1 MHIFDLNGNLLK
13 SFKREMLNRPYGVYA
28 LNDQEIYIG
37 NDDRNQRQIF
47 VFDNKFS
54 LKRTF
59 GDFNL
64 NCPIN
69 LVIDKEYNPNILYVS
84 DLDNEITI
92 WDAKR
97 GIFIDKIVIDSPDE
111 MTLTKVSLFVI
122 SGIRSDN
129 AEIINNK
136 VEVIKKGGN
145 CIFEY
150 DKNSLEIKR
159 RITGDWYSPCGP
171 LSILSNGNIQII
183 AYTFDKNRIKS
194 EFRYFFTL
202 DKNGRILN
210 KVLLDGFK
218 GIHDVAVIN
227 NKVIITLNN
236 TMTVFEFN
244 D

>member
-1 MHIFDLNGNLLK
+1 LHIFDLNGNLLK
-13 SFKREMLNRPYGVYA
+13 SFKREMLNDPIGVYA

-37 NDDRNQRQIF
+37 NDDGSQRKIF

-64 NCPIN
+64 NCPSF

-92 WDAKR
+92 WDAKS
-97 GIFIDKIVIDSPDE
+97 GIFIDKIVIDSPFH
-111 MTLTKVSLFVI
+111 MTLTKESLFVI
-122 SGIRSDN
+122 SGIKVGN

-145 CIFEY
+145 CIFEI

-159 RITGDWYSPCGP
+159 RITGDWYSPRGP
-171 LSILSNGNIQII
+171 LNILSNGNIQII

-202 DKNGRILN
+202 DRNGRILN
-210 KVLLDGFK
+210 KVLLDGIK
-218 GIHDVAVIN
+218 IIYDVAVIN
-227 NKVIITLNN
+227 NKVIITDDN
-236 TMTVFEFN
+236 TMTIFEFN